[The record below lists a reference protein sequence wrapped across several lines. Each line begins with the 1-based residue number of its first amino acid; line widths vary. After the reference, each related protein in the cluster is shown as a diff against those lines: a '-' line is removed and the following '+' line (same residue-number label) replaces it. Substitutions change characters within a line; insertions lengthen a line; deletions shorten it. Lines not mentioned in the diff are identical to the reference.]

1 MSDVLLCTAS
11 ILNLCAISIDRYFI
25 ILHAM
30 VYTQR
35 RNAQLMLLM
44 IVTVWLIS
52 GLISIPPLFGW
63 SRPSSRLELENVCA
77 VSSDLKYQI
86 FATLLAFYLPLI
98 VMIII
103 YLNIYRAAKK
113 LKQREA
119 ETNGQLQ
126 YSLSTSFHRES
137 LSASNTVYAD
147 LSNKFKGIT
156 HQLKSTSLSENC
168 SIEYKSRSQFN
179 PKESLTSHSQASK
192 LFGDKDNGQGS
203 HVIYGMSRR
212 LTRHLVQVF
221 YNMKRNSHGSNTQR
235 KNQKATKALGV
246 IMGCFILCWLPFFIM
261 ALLKPIRL
269 SNGQLLG
276 DFVPKWLDS
285 LLLWLGYFNSA
296 LNPMIYARFNRE
308 FRRPFVEILCFR
320 CCHINDKLRDYE
332 RKKIFADTNSKLNKQ
347 PFLPKPN
354 SQVASSHSANAFD
367 ALIQN
372 ENVAS
377 QNKSLSEHFLHE
389 LVNESDD
396 AAKPKLIRN
405 SLDSSKLT
413 TANDDDKTADTFDRI
428 STKSLF
434 TFNRVSSEVPIIV
447 CSESDST
454 QLISSIRKTSFC
466 TTASSIT
473 YDSSKS
479 VFQSTCEQCFQK
491 DTSQLSDLVS
501 LKVCD
506 DSRLV
511 PPNALT
517 TFTKNKRL
525 NQTARQPAANLA
537 YCTNLANKI
546 RIEKSFKKKCFFTP
560 IFNTSY
566 NKANSNHSIGR
577 ATPRDRKA
585 TVEEFC
591 NKKTTSES
599 TV

>member
-1 MSDVLLCTAS
+1 
-11 ILNLCAISIDRYFI
+11 
-25 ILHAM
+25 
-30 VYTQR
+30 
-35 RNAQLMLLM
+35 
-44 IVTVWLIS
+44 
-52 GLISIPPLFGW
+52 
-63 SRPSSRLELENVCA
+63 
-77 VSSDLKYQI
+77 
-86 FATLLAFYLPLI
+86 
-98 VMIII
+98 
-103 YLNIYRAAKK
+103 
-113 LKQREA
+113 
-119 ETNGQLQ
+119 
-126 YSLSTSFHRES
+126 
-137 LSASNTVYAD
+137 
-147 LSNKFKGIT
+147 
-156 HQLKSTSLSENC
+156 
-168 SIEYKSRSQFN
+168 
-179 PKESLTSHSQASK
+179 
-192 LFGDKDNGQGS
+192 
-203 HVIYGMSRR
+203 
-212 LTRHLVQVF
+212 
-221 YNMKRNSHGSNTQR
+221 
-235 KNQKATKALGV
+235 
-246 IMGCFILCWLPFFIM
+246 MGCFILCWLPFFIM

-269 SNGQLLG
+269 NNGQLLG

-332 RKKIFADTNSKLNKQ
+332 RKKMFADTNSKLNK

-354 SQVASSHSANAFD
+354 SPVASSLSANAFD
-367 ALIQN
+367 SLIQN
-372 ENVAS
+372 ENIAS

-389 LVNESDD
+389 LVNKTDDES
-396 AAKPKLIRN
+396 
-405 SLDSSKLT
+405 
-413 TANDDDKTADTFDRI
+413 KTADIFDRI
-428 STKSLF
+428 STKSSYTL
-434 TFNRVSSEVPIIV
+434 NRVSSEVPVIV

-454 QLISSIRKTSFC
+454 QLISSNRKTSFC

-491 DTSQLSDLVS
+491 DTSQLSDRVS

-506 DSRLV
+506 ESRLV

-525 NQTARQPAANLA
+525 NQSVKQPPNLA

-560 IFNTSY
+560 TSIY

-577 ATPRDRKA
+577 VVPPDRR